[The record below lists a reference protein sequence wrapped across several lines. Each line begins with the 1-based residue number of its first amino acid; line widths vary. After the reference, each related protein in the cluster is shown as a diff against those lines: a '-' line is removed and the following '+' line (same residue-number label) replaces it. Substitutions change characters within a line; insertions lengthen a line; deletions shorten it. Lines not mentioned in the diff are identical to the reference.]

1 MGPSNKIKPA
11 ASTIGAACRIG
22 NFAVES
28 FAKDNLAVGDFSVES
43 GLRRSFSLW
52 HHTHHQGRKPDSAV
66 N

>member
-1 MGPSNKIKPA
+1 MGPFYKIKPA

-28 FAKDNLAVGDFSVES
+28 FAEDNLAVGDLLVEN

-52 HHTHHQGRKPDSAV
+52 HHAHHQGRKPDSAV